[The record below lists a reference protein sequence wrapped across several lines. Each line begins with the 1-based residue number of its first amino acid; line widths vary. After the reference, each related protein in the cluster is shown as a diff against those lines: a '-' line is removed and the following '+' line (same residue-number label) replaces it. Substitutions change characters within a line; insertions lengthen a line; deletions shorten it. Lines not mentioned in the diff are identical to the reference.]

1 MVDRKANID
10 LLRVISAAAIVILQS
25 VTAPLGNASSPIPL
39 LTEQILTVIH
49 SLTLW
54 AVPAFFIITGYCLLL
69 KPECSYKYC
78 FFTYTEICNCALYS
92 RTFLCTTG
100 GGLLYRYG

>member
-10 LLRVISAAAIVILQS
+10 LLRVISAAAIVILHS
-25 VTAPLGNASSPIPL
+25 VAASMGNTSSPIPL

-69 KPECSYKYC
+69 NQSVVTNTVFY
-78 FFTYTEICNCALYS
+78 I
-92 RTFLCTTG
+92 
-100 GGLLYRYG
+100 YGNL

>member
-10 LLRVISAAAIVILQS
+10 LLRVISAAAIVILHS
-25 VTAPLGNASSPIPL
+25 ETAPIGNASSPIPL

-69 KPECSYKYC
+69 NQSVVTNTVFLHIRK
-78 FFTYTEICNCALYS
+78 FVIVLFTVGLFYAL
-92 RTFLCTTG
+92 L
-100 GGLLYRYG
+100 

>member
-10 LLRVISAAAIVILQS
+10 LLRVISAAAIVILHS
-25 VTAPLGNASSPIPL
+25 ETAPIGNASFPIPL

-69 KPECSYKYC
+69 NQSVVTNTVFY
-78 FFTYTEICNCALYS
+78 I
-92 RTFLCTTG
+92 
-100 GGLLYRYG
+100 YGNL